1 MEHKQK
7 IMEIVDK
14 ASQGYFDSN
23 LYIQRLYK
31 ALLPDDLMPEL
42 VERIG
47 HFVWALQQL
56 EIASGSST
64 DIAFGELPNIIKGD
78 YSVKAYKRRLREI
91 ELLYSRKRWYEGMIA
106 QLEREESERGQSEI

>member
-1 MEHKQK
+1 MWCLLK
-7 IMEIVDK
+7 
-14 ASQGYFDSN
+14 SQIDGKPF
-23 LYIQRLYK
+23 
-31 ALLPDDLMPEL
+31 L
-42 VERIG
+42 VTYVNNEKDIERIED
-47 HFVWALQQL
+47 FVWGLQQL

-78 YSVKAYKRRLREI
+78 YSAKAYKRRLREI

>member
-1 MEHKQK
+1 MEKKQQ
-7 IMEIVDK
+7 ISEIIDK
-14 ASQGYFDSN
+14 AGCGYFDSN

-56 EIASGSST
+56 EIASGSSV
-64 DIAFGELPNIIKGD
+64 DIGYNELPDIIKGD
-78 YSVKAYKRRLREI
+78 YSAKAYKRRLREI
-91 ELLYSRKRWYEGMIA
+91 ELMYSRKRWYEGMIE